1 MSTSSNF
8 QELSASN
15 NYPQPL
21 DTLPSFW
28 RSGNFSQSA
37 TSAQTNSLDSHH
49 DFISFLAIAQRL
61 KIDFLPIT
69 WQPALDRVGE
79 GRTAEICQSLI
90 NLQTSFAFK
99 RFKWSLDESSNFR
112 ALISEIS
119 VLGNSLTRNH
129 PNIIRLEGI
138 CWDIPPGD
146 VKVHPVLVFEKTQYG
161 DLEQFVD
168 SATGSKM
175 ELQDRL
181 KLCVDIGAAILAM
194 HSNRKLSTAL
204 LVGYRKTDYCID
216 IIHGDIKPQN
226 VLVFNEEPN
235 KFVARVADFGYST
248 QFATDNPL
256 YMPKSWPWNAPEH
269 HHRGFKPSEAVK
281 MDIYSFG
288 MLCLWFLFKER
299 LSETI
304 PPEILGDRRGAAF
317 FAPPF
322 GRHQSQNL
330 LADLKSEDML
340 PTLASYLI
348 TTTTELN
355 DEEKGILH
363 ELFNSS
369 LVCDPDERSSD
380 LEHLLHLLSPRVAIP
395 RNAQLTKYE
404 TPLLHEDFQVMS
416 INFLPGSK
424 QTLWI

>member
-1 MSTSSNF
+1 MTSNNF

-15 NYPQPL
+15 NYTQSL

-37 TSAQTNSLDSHH
+37 TSAQTNALDSHY
-49 DFISFLAIAQRL
+49 DFISFLAVAQRL

-79 GRTAEICQSLI
+79 GTTAEICQSLI
-90 NLQTSFAFK
+90 NLRTSFAFK

-112 ALISEIS
+112 ALISEIL
-119 VLGNSLTRNH
+119 VLGNPLTRNH

-168 SATGSKM
+168 SATGSEM

-181 KLCVDIGAAILAM
+181 KLCVDTGAAILAM
-194 HSNRKLSTAL
+194 HSNRKLSMAP
-204 LVGYRKTDYCID
+204 LVRHRKTNYCID

-226 VLVFNEEPN
+226 VLVFEEEPG

-248 QFATDNPL
+248 QFVSHNPL

-304 PPEILGDRRGAAF
+304 PQEVLGDRRGVGF
-317 FAPPF
+317 SSLPF

-348 TTTTELN
+348 TTTTGLN
-355 DEEKGILH
+355 DEEKGTLH

-369 LVCDPDERSSD
+369 LICDPDERSSD
-380 LEHLLHLLSPRVAIP
+380 LEHLLRLLSPRVTISH
-395 RNAQLTKYE
+395 NIQLTKCE
-404 TPLLHEDFQVMS
+404 TPLLHEDFQVML
-416 INFLPGSK
+416 INFQPSSK
-424 QTLWI
+424 QSLWI